1 MINDYEM
8 KFGPNVTLMSEDPW
22 AAESHSVMVN
32 GLKRREQQI
41 IGFPVKLNGGVR
53 SSLSAECVQSGCSD
67 ISVPMNKPEFS
78 NFIQN
83 ALEQGTYEDVV
94 LKELSDSELQA
105 VGLVQ
110 MEKQLV
116 QPEQKEA
123 LHVIESPSLREVP
136 DRELAAHLA
145 VSKSSLLMN
154 LAAVNTAHHWVY

>member
-1 MINDYEM
+1 
-8 KFGPNVTLMSEDPW
+8 MS
-22 AAESHSVMVN
+22 
-32 GLKRREQQI
+32 
-41 IGFPVKLNGGVR
+41 
-53 SSLSAECVQSGCSD
+53 
-67 ISVPMNKPEFS
+67 KPEFS

-83 ALEQGTYEDVV
+83 ALEQGTNEDVV

-110 MEKQLV
+110 MEKQLA

-123 LHVIESPSLREVP
+123 VHVIESPSLREVP